1 VIDLGAPFQAQ
12 GGSANFNCRTVT
24 LSSMQLGTSGGE
36 YSGTVIADG
45 LITVLQNLNFYAGS
59 LQGTGQALTSFF
71 APLSLSLLLA
81 RSLTTTCCV
90 AQDVDERRCSAA

>member
-1 VIDLGAPFQAQ
+1 MIDLGAPFQAQ

-59 LQGTGQALTSFF
+59 LQGTGQALTSCFS
-71 APLSLSLLLA
+71 PLSLSLA
-81 RSLTTTCCV
+81 RSLTTTRCV

>member
-1 VIDLGAPFQAQ
+1 MIDLGAPFQAQ

-36 YSGTVIADG
+36 FSGTVIADG

-59 LQGTGQALTSFF
+59 LQGTSQARSAEPLC
-71 APLSLSLLLA
+71 LSLSRSLA
-81 RSLTTTCCV
+81 RPLTTTCCV